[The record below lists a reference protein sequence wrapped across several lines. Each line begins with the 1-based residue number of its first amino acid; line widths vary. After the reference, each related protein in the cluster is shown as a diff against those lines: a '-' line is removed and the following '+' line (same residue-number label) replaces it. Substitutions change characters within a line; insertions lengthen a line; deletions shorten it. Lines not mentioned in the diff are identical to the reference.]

1 MKVKSITAKEIFR
14 RLPEVKTKL
23 WGGSFWTRG
32 YYANTV
38 GQHGNKDVI
47 RKYNENQCK
56 ERILSCFMH

>member
-1 MKVKSITAKEIFR
+1 VSEICMKVKSITAKEIFR

-32 YYANTV
+32 YYANTL

-47 RKYNENQCK
+47 RK
-56 ERILSCFMH
+56 